1 MKKRLNRDYTEC
13 DFYRVEEQDGKKY
26 IRLQAYVYFVGES
39 ADEETPDAVY
49 RMISYGGAEYPID
62 EFIRSTVYGRKNVE
76 ATKEY
81 DGFTQYI
88 DDLTEEEVNEF
99 FKKGYVQDEP
109 FSELPFSAI
118 TLDTPCGN
126 YVDYV
131 DRKEYPYE
139 ERLTW
144 QGNDELV
151 TICGACKQKQSD
163 EEILAIMYAYFAP
176 TLEFKPYRRVAVTRE
191 VYRTPET
198 NKTLVFKKEY
208 FIDIL
213 ENAAEFAR

>member
-1 MKKRLNRDYTEC
+1 MKNRLNRDYTEC
-13 DFYRVEEQDGKKY
+13 DFYRVEERDGKKY
-26 IRLQAYVYFVGES
+26 VRLQAYVYFVGES

-62 EFIRSTVYGRKNVE
+62 EFIRSTAYGRKNVE
-76 ATKEY
+76 DTKEY
-81 DGFTQYI
+81 EGFTQYI

-99 FKKGYVQDEP
+99 CKKGYVQDEP

-118 TLDTPCGN
+118 ALDTPCGN

-144 QGNDELV
+144 QGNDEHV

-163 EEILAIMYAYFAP
+163 EEILALMHAYFAP
-176 TLEFKPYRRVAVTRE
+176 TPEDKPHGRIAVTRE

-198 NKTLVFKKEY
+198 VETLVFKKEY
-208 FIDIL
+208 LIEIS
-213 ENAAEFAR
+213 ENAAKFV